1 MLDSLPLSLSERV
14 EYLTLA
20 VANARSHAGT
30 EYARHESAVQ
40 FLTDVE
46 ERLEVASVQVE
57 VLNEIEGLI
66 IRSGGVAAFESMVG
80 SAWGGLE
87 PLQGSLLTISEVKRS
102 SFVDRILLT
111 SSIALH
117 GVCRSAQHAQDEV
130 VHFPRLGV

>member
-1 MLDSLPLSLSERV
+1 MDSLPLSLSERV

-57 VLNEIEGLI
+57 VLNEIENLI
-66 IRSGGVAAFESMVG
+66 TRSGGLVAFEAMVG

-87 PLQGSLLTISEVKRS
+87 PLQGSLLTISEVNAPRS
-102 SFVDRILLT
+102 RI
-111 SSIALH
+111 
-117 GVCRSAQHAQDEV
+117 D
-130 VHFPRLGV
+130 FD

>member
-66 IRSGGVAAFESMVG
+66 TRSGGLAAFESMVG

-87 PLQGSLLTISEVKRS
+87 PLQGSLLTISEVNHS
-102 SFVDRILLT
+102 SLDRIRLT
-111 SSIALH
+111 FSIALH
-117 GVCRSAQHAQDEV
+117 GLCRSARHAQDEII
-130 VHFPRLGV
+130 HFPCLGV